1 MEITKK
7 SKLTEHH
14 VKVMKDISNL
24 VGSAVLSAF
33 PHMPKDLFSYA
44 RYEFHFRG
52 SSRTISVH
60 FNYFRRCSSISIRL
74 PQSLKGES
82 LITADNQVSYMK
94 LDSAT
99 LVRDVTRL
107 SNGFW
112 SSTLNS
118 SATLVRDV
126 TRLSNGFWSSTL
138 NSSAPFV
145 GLRFDADATY
155 LVTYYQK
162 ESETVQGE
170 KEYFNFEEVLE

>member
-14 VKVMKDISNL
+14 VKVMKDVSNL

-52 SSRTISVH
+52 SYRTISVH
-60 FNYFRRCSSISIRL
+60 FNYFRQCSPISIRL

-82 LITADNQVSYMK
+82 LITADNQVSYLK
-94 LDSAT
+94 LGSAT
-99 LVRDVTRL
+99 LVRDV
-107 SNGFW
+107 N
-112 SSTLNS
+112 
-118 SATLVRDV
+118 
-126 TRLSNGFWSSTL
+126 RLSNGFWSSTL

-155 LVTYYQK
+155 LVIYHQK
-162 ESETVQGE
+162 ESETIQGE

>member
-82 LITADNQVSYMK
+82 LITADNQVSYLK
-94 LDSAT
+94 LD
-99 LVRDVTRL
+99 
-107 SNGFW
+107 
-112 SSTLNS
+112 

-145 GLRFDADATY
+145 GLRFDADATKLFIY
-155 LVTYYQK
+155 HQK
-162 ESETVQGE
+162 ESETPQGE
-170 KEYFNFEEVLE
+170 KEYFNFEEVLQ

>member
-82 LITADNQVSYMK
+82 LITADNQVSYLK
-94 LDSAT
+94 LD
-99 LVRDVTRL
+99 
-107 SNGFW
+107 
-112 SSTLNS
+112 

-145 GLRFDADATY
+145 GLRFDADATKLFIY
-155 LVTYYQK
+155 HQK
-162 ESETVQGE
+162 ESGTPQGE
-170 KEYFNFEEVLE
+170 KEYFNFEEVLQ

>member
-14 VKVMKDISNL
+14 VKVMKDVSNL

-44 RYEFHFRG
+44 RYEFHFGG

-82 LITADNQVSYMK
+82 LITADNQVSYLK

-99 LVRDVTRL
+99 LVRDV
-107 SNGFW
+107 N
-112 SSTLNS
+112 
-118 SATLVRDV
+118 
-126 TRLSNGFWSSTL
+126 RLSNGFWSSTL

-155 LVTYYQK
+155 LVIYHQK

>member
-14 VKVMKDISNL
+14 VKVMKDVSNL

-52 SSRTISVH
+52 SYRTISVH

-82 LITADNQVSYMK
+82 LITADNQVSYLK

-99 LVRDVTRL
+99 LVRDV
-107 SNGFW
+107 N
-112 SSTLNS
+112 
-118 SATLVRDV
+118 
-126 TRLSNGFWSSTL
+126 RLSNGFWSSTL

-155 LVTYYQK
+155 LVIYHQK
-162 ESETVQGE
+162 ESESIQGE
-170 KEYFNFEEVLE
+170 KEYFNFEEVLK

>member
-14 VKVMKDISNL
+14 VKVMKDVSNL

-82 LITADNQVSYMK
+82 LITADNQVSYLK

-99 LVRDVTRL
+99 LVRDV
-107 SNGFW
+107 N
-112 SSTLNS
+112 
-118 SATLVRDV
+118 
-126 TRLSNGFWSSTL
+126 RLSNGFWSSTL

-155 LVTYYQK
+155 LVIYHQK
-162 ESETVQGE
+162 ESETIQGE

>member
-14 VKVMKDISNL
+14 VKVMKDVSNL

-60 FNYFRRCSSISIRL
+60 FNYFRRCSSISIQL

-82 LITADNQVSYMK
+82 LITADNQVSYLK

-99 LVRDVTRL
+99 LVRDV
-107 SNGFW
+107 N
-112 SSTLNS
+112 
-118 SATLVRDV
+118 
-126 TRLSNGFWSSTL
+126 RLSNGFWSSTL

-155 LVTYYQK
+155 LVIYHQK
-162 ESETVQGE
+162 ESESIQGE

>member
-52 SSRTISVH
+52 ISRTISVH

-82 LITADNQVSYMK
+82 LITADNQVSYLK

-99 LVRDVTRL
+99 LVRDVNRL

-112 SSTLNS
+112 SN
-118 SATLVRDV
+118 
-126 TRLSNGFWSSTL
+126 TL

-145 GLRFDADATY
+145 GLRFDADATKLFIY
-155 LVTYYQK
+155 HQK
-162 ESETVQGE
+162 ESETPQGE
-170 KEYFNFEEVLE
+170 KEYFNFEEVLQ

>member
-14 VKVMKDISNL
+14 VKVMKDVSNL

-82 LITADNQVSYMK
+82 LITADNKVSYLK

-99 LVRDVTRL
+99 LVRDI
-107 SNGFW
+107 N
-112 SSTLNS
+112 
-118 SATLVRDV
+118 
-126 TRLSNGFWSSTL
+126 RLSNGFWSSTL

-155 LVTYYQK
+155 LVIYHQK
-162 ESETVQGE
+162 ESESIQGE

>member
-118 SATLVRDV
+118 SA
-126 TRLSNGFWSSTL
+126 
-138 NSSAPFV
+138 PFV

>member
-14 VKVMKDISNL
+14 VKVMKDVSNL

-82 LITADNQVSYMK
+82 LITADNQVSYLK
-94 LDSAT
+94 LD
-99 LVRDVTRL
+99 
-107 SNGFW
+107 
-112 SSTLNS
+112 

-145 GLRFDADATY
+145 GLRFDADATKLFIY
-155 LVTYYQK
+155 HQK
-162 ESETVQGE
+162 ESETPQGE
-170 KEYFNFEEVLE
+170 KEYFNFEEVLQ

>member
-14 VKVMKDISNL
+14 VKVMKGVSNL

-82 LITADNQVSYMK
+82 LITADNQVSYLK

-99 LVRDVTRL
+99 LVRDV
-107 SNGFW
+107 N
-112 SSTLNS
+112 
-118 SATLVRDV
+118 
-126 TRLSNGFWSSTL
+126 RLSNGFWSSTL

-155 LVTYYQK
+155 LVIYHQK

>member
-52 SSRTISVH
+52 STRTISVH
-60 FNYFRRCSSISIRL
+60 FDYFRRCSSISIRL
-74 PQSLKGES
+74 PHSLKGKS
-82 LITADNQVSYMK
+82 LITADNQVSYMG

-99 LVRDVTRL
+99 LVRDVM
-107 SNGFW
+107 
-112 SSTLNS
+112 
-118 SATLVRDV
+118 
-126 TRLSNGFWSSTL
+126 RLSNGFWSSTL

-155 LVTYYQK
+155 LVTYHKK
-162 ESETVQGE
+162 ESETVKGE
-170 KEYFNFEEVLE
+170 SEYFNFEEVLE

>member
-7 SKLTEHH
+7 SKLTEHS

-60 FNYFRRCSSISIRL
+60 FSYFRRCSSISIRL
-74 PQSLKGES
+74 PQSLKGGS
-82 LITADNQVSYMK
+82 LITADNQVSYLK

-99 LVRDVTRL
+99 LVRDV
-107 SNGFW
+107 N
-112 SSTLNS
+112 
-118 SATLVRDV
+118 
-126 TRLSNGFWSSTL
+126 RLSNGFWSSTL

-155 LVTYYQK
+155 LVTYHQK